1 MRIFRTGSIDV
12 VKQCQSNFGFL
23 PVDCQIRIRTA
34 RFLQK
39 FTASDNSLCLLFSGV
54 ASVQL
59 AEIFSFFDDDI
70 STACQLNNF
79 LYDLLYINFI

>member
-12 VKQCQSNFGFL
+12 VKQCRSYFGFL
-23 PVDCQIRIRTA
+23 PVNCQLSIRTA

-39 FTASDNSLCLLFSGV
+39 FTASDNSLCLLFSHI

-59 AEIFSFFDDDI
+59 AEIFSSFDDDI